1 MTDSSSIDRKQE
13 NKEILKQYRHLLRV
27 IKPQLKKG
35 DKQQIRLAFET
46 AMEAHKEMR
55 RKSGEPYILHP
66 LAVAQIT
73 ADEIGLGPISVVCAL
88 LHDVVEDTELTLDD
102 IRRDFGSNVAKI
114 IDGLTKIS
122 NVFDLQSSAQ
132 AENFRKLL
140 LTLTDDVRVILIK
153 IADRTHNMRTMGSM
167 PRHKQLKIASETAF
181 LYAPLAHRLGLYA
194 IKSEL
199 EDLSMKYTD
208 SDVYKLIAKKLN
220 ETKRERS
227 RYINE
232 FIRPLKEK
240 LGESSLKFKIFG
252 RPKSI
257 HSIWNKMKNKG
268 VEFEEVYDLF
278 AIRIILEDVKPE
290 KEKTECWQVYSLITD
305 TYRPNPNRLRDWVST
320 PKGNG
325 YEALHITVM
334 GPKGKWVE
342 VQIRTER
349 MDEIAEKG
357 YAAHWKYKEDSTDSM
372 LDDWLTRIRELLQN
386 PESNALDFVN
396 DFKLNLFS
404 KEIYVFTPKGQLRI
418 LPQGS
423 TSLDFAFDIHTDIGQ
438 QCIGAKV
445 NHKLVPLSHKLKN
458 GDQVE
463 IITSKKQKPNEDWLN
478 FVVTG
483 KAKSKIKSSLKDEK
497 RIIAEEGKTAL
508 QKKLKSLK
516 VAWSE
521 PLIHEIASFYNY
533 KTSLDFFFELAQDK
547 VDLSKL
553 DEVKISKDKIITP
566 SKPDETTESKDSESV
581 EDSIRER
588 LHKNAE
594 LLIFDES
601 ADNIDHKFAP
611 CCNPIPGDDVFGFI
625 TINEGI
631 KIHKTSC
638 PNAVQ
643 LMSNYGYRIVKT
655 RWTKQHGIAFL
666 TEVKVSGLDDVG
678 IMNKITTIISG
689 DLKLNMQSLSIDSK
703 DGIFEGLIKVYVNNT
718 QELDELIQRLKDIDG
733 ILSVNRM

>member
-1 MTDSSSIDRKQE
+1 MTELSIEERQLE

-27 IKPQLKKG
+27 IKPKLKKG

-66 LAVAQIT
+66 IAVAQIV
-73 ADEIGLGPISVVCAL
+73 ADEIGLGPTAVVCAL

-102 IRRDFGSNVAKI
+102 IQRDFGSNVAKI
-114 IDGLTKIS
+114 VDGLTKIS
-122 NVFDLQSSAQ
+122 EVFDLQSSAQ

-140 LTLTDDVRVILIK
+140 LTLADDVRVILIK

-199 EDLSMKYTD
+199 EDLSMKYTE
-208 SDVYKLIAKKLN
+208 SEMYKMIAQKLN
-220 ETKRERS
+220 ETKRSRG

-240 LGESSLKFKIFG
+240 LDESKLNFRIVG

-257 HSIWNKMKNKG
+257 HSIWNKMKKKG

-278 AIRIILEDVKPE
+278 AIRIIIDVKPE
-290 KEKTECWQVYSLITD
+290 KEKAECWRVYSFVTD
-305 TYRPNPNRLRDWVST
+305 QYRPNPGRLRDWVST
-320 PKGNG
+320 PKANG

-357 YAAHWKYKEDSTDSM
+357 YAAHWKYKEDSADNM

-404 KEIYVFTPKGQLRI
+404 GEIYVFTPKGQLRI
-418 LPQGS
+418 LPKGS
-423 TSLDFAFDIHTDIGQ
+423 TSLDFAFDIHTDIGA

-445 NHKLVPLSHKLKN
+445 NHKLVPLSHVLKN

-463 IITSKKQKPNEDWLN
+463 IITSKKQKPTEDWLN
-478 FVVTG
+478 LVITG
-483 KAKSKIKSSLKDEK
+483 KAKSKIKSSLKEEK
-497 RIIAEEGKTAL
+497 RIIAEDGKEIL
-508 QKKLKSLK
+508 KKKLKHLK
-516 VAWSE
+516 TPWSE
-521 PLIHEIASFYNY
+521 TLAHEISSYFSF
-533 KTSLDFFFELAQDK
+533 KTSLDLYYNIAQHK
-547 VDLSKL
+547 VDLDKL
-553 DEVKISKDKIITP
+553 DKVKISKDKIIDQ
-566 SKPDETTESKDSESV
+566 SKIEQEKKKEESV
-581 EDSIRER
+581 EDTIRDK
-588 LHKNAE
+588 LQKNAE

-625 TINEGI
+625 TINDGI

-655 RWTKQHGIAFL
+655 KWTRQHGIAFL

-678 IMNKITTIISG
+678 IMNKITQIISG

-718 QELDELIQRLKDIDG
+718 EELDRLIDRLKSIDG
-733 ILSVNRM
+733 ILSVNRT

>member
-1 MTDSSSIDRKQE
+1 MTELSTLDRQKE
-13 NKEILKQYRHLLRV
+13 NKEILKQYRYLLRA

-35 DKQQIRLAFET
+35 DKKMIRQAFEV
-46 AMEAHKEMR
+46 AMEAHKDMR

-102 IRRDFGSNVAKI
+102 IKRDFGSNVAKI

-122 NVFDLQSSAQ
+122 GVFDLQTSAQ

-153 IADRTHNMRTMGSM
+153 LADRTHNMRTMSSM

-199 EDLSMKYTD
+199 EDLSMKYTEAE
-208 SDVYKLIAKKLN
+208 VYKMIAEKLN

-232 FIRPLKEK
+232 FIRPLKAR
-240 LGESSLKFKIFG
+240 LNDTDLKFKIFG

-278 AIRIILEDVKPE
+278 AVRVLIDVKPE
-290 KEKTECWQVYSLITD
+290 NEKSECWRVYSMVTD
-305 TYRPNPNRLRDWVST
+305 TYRPNPGRLRDWVST
-320 PKGNG
+320 PKANG

-357 YAAHWKYKEDSTDSM
+357 YAAHWKYKEDSADSM

-404 KEIYVFTPKGQLRI
+404 DEIYVFTPKGQLRI
-418 LPQGS
+418 LPKGS
-423 TSLDFAFDIHTDIGQ
+423 TSLDFAFDIHTDIGE

-445 NHKLVPLSHKLKN
+445 NHKLVPLSYKLKN

-463 IITSKKQKPNEDWLN
+463 IITSRKQKPNEDWLN
-478 FVVTG
+478 LVVTG
-483 KAKSKIKSSLKDEK
+483 KAKAKIKSSLKEEK
-497 RIIAEEGKTAL
+497 RIIGEDGKEL
-508 QKKLKSLK
+508 LRKKLKNMK
-516 VAWSE
+516 TPWSE
-521 PLIHEIASFYNY
+521 TLVHEIASYLNF
-533 KTSLDFFFELAQDK
+533 KTSLDLFFNIAQGN

-553 DEVKISKDKIITP
+553 DNIKIVKGQIIDNKKNDIILE
-566 SKPDETTESKDSESV
+566 KPTEESV
-581 EDSIRER
+581 EDSIRNK
-588 LHKNAE
+588 LQKNAE

-625 TINEGI
+625 TVNEGI

-655 RWTKQHGIAFL
+655 KWTRQHGIAFL

-689 DLKLNMQSLSIDSK
+689 ELKLNMQSLSIDGK

-718 QELDELIQRLKDIDG
+718 KELDELIDKLKSVDG

>member
-1 MTDSSSIDRKQE
+1 MTELSTIERQQE
-13 NKEILKQYRHLLRV
+13 NKEILKQYRQLLRV
-27 IKPQLKKG
+27 IKPQLQKG
-35 DKQQIRLAFET
+35 DKQLIRQAFET

-55 RKSGEPYILHP
+55 RKSGEPYIMHP

-88 LHDVVEDTELTLDD
+88 LHDVVEDTELTLED
-102 IRRDFGSNVAKI
+102 IQRDFGSNVAKI

-122 NVFDLQSSAQ
+122 GVFDLQTSAQ

-199 EDLSMKYTD
+199 EDLSMKYTEAE
-208 SDVYKLIAKKLN
+208 VYKMIAKKLN

-232 FIRPLKEK
+232 FIKPLKAR
-240 LGESSLKFKIFG
+240 LQDSGLKFDIVG

-257 HSIWNKMKNKG
+257 HSIWSKMKKKG

-278 AIRIILEDVKPE
+278 AVRIIIDVLPE
-290 KEKTECWQVYSLITD
+290 KEKSECWRVYSLVTD
-305 TYRPNPNRLRDWVST
+305 TYRPNPGRLRDWVST
-320 PKGNG
+320 PKANG

-357 YAAHWKYKEDSTDSM
+357 YAAHWKYKEDSADNM

-386 PESNALDFVN
+386 PESSALDFVN

-404 KEIYVFTPKGQLRI
+404 DEIYVFTPKGQLRI
-418 LPQGS
+418 LPKGA
-423 TSLDFAFDIHTDIGQ
+423 TSLDFAFDIHTDIGAK
-438 QCIGAKV
+438 CIGAKV
-445 NHKLVPLSHKLKN
+445 NHKLVPLSYKLRN

-463 IITSKKQKPNEDWLN
+463 IITSRKQKPTEDWLN
-478 FVVTG
+478 LVVTG
-483 KAKSKIKSSLKDEK
+483 KAKAKIKSSLKDEK
-497 RIIAEEGKTAL
+497 RAIAEDGKEIL
-508 QKKLKSLK
+508 KRKLKGLK
-516 VAWSE
+516 APWSE
-521 PLIHEIASFYNY
+521 TLVHEITSFYSY
-533 KTSLDFFFELAQDK
+533 KTSLDLFYNIAQQK

-553 DEVKISKDKIITP
+553 NNVKIVKDQIIDQ
-566 SKPDETTESKDSESV
+566 KKNDEIVLEEKEESV
-581 EDSIRER
+581 EDSIRNK
-588 LHKNAE
+588 LQKNAE

-625 TINEGI
+625 TVNEGI

-655 RWTKQHGIAFL
+655 KWTKQHGIAFL

-689 DLKLNMQSLSIDSK
+689 ELKLNMQSLSIDGK

-718 QELDELIQRLKDIDG
+718 EELDQLINKLKSVDG
-733 ILSVNRM
+733 ILSVNRL